1 MILSMTGYGR
11 AEGSFNNKKIQVE
24 IKSLNGKT
32 TDVRFKTPAY
42 FKEKELFIRNIIIDH
57 AKRGKVDFSI
67 TVDSD
72 DGEEEY
78 GLNMPLVK
86 KYIENLT
93 SLQKEYNLSNHDWI
107 SSIFRIPNVIQ
118 QHQTEMSD
126 EEWERIK
133 EIVTEAL
140 DNLKTFRSQEGV
152 AMHADLSER
161 VASIQDLLNRVKKY
175 EDQRIIAVRE
185 RLKRNLEEFVGKENV
200 DKNRYEQEVI
210 FYMEKLDINEEKV
223 RLTQHCEFFLKQL
236 NSEEET
242 SGRKLSF
249 IAQEMGR
256 EINTLG
262 SKAQH
267 SSIQQLVVNMKD
279 DLEKIKEQLANIL

>member
-11 AEGSFNNKKIQVE
+11 ADGSFNNKKIQVE

-32 TDVRFKTPAY
+32 SDVRFKTPAY

-57 AKRGKVDFSI
+57 AKRGKIDCSI
-67 TVDSD
+67 SIDSD

-78 GLNMPLVK
+78 GLNIPLVK
-86 KYIENLT
+86 KYIESLS
-93 SLQKEYNLSNHDWI
+93 SLQKEYNLSNHDWV

-126 EEWERIK
+126 EEWSKIK
-133 EIVTEAL
+133 EVVVEAL
-140 DNLKTFRSQEGV
+140 DNLKAFRSQEGI
-152 AMHADLSER
+152 AMHTDLSAR
-161 VASIQDLLNRVKKY
+161 VSSITDLLERIKKY

-236 NSEEET
+236 NSHEET